1 MTDGVAHPM
10 TRAEILDALPDLTE
24 AELDA
29 LIRSEVV
36 VPVTSAAGPLFRDID
51 VARLRLI
58 LELEDFYALDAD
70 GVAMVMSLIDQLN
83 GLRGDMRA
91 MLEAVAAEALRTGL
105 RGGGYA
111 TTLLRGGS
119 CRRA

>member
-91 MLEAVAAEALRTGL
+91 MLEAVAAEAPETRAQLRQVIRET
-105 RGGGYA
+105 RV
-111 TTLLRGGS
+111 TIITDE
-119 CRRA
+119 